1 MKLKYYL
8 RGIGIGILVT
18 TLIFMIVIS
27 IRKNDSGPQ
36 DGFVPETESK
46 TVAQVNKERQEDT
59 QTALV
64 DTETETAP
72 PLETETQQ
80 TQPFEGAGLDF
91 QDMPDET
98 EADEPETGEA
108 APDEPHVEPKPQEKI
123 RVEISGGQYSDV
135 VCKKLEEAGLVD
147 NAKAFN
153 DFLVQKDYDNSIL
166 PGVYEIPKG
175 ATYEEIAVL
184 LTTKVE

>member
-1 MKLKYYL
+1 
-8 RGIGIGILVT
+8 
-18 TLIFMIVIS
+18 
-27 IRKNDSGPQ
+27 
-36 DGFVPETESK
+36 
-46 TVAQVNKERQEDT
+46 
-59 QTALV
+59 
-64 DTETETAP
+64 
-72 PLETETQQ
+72 
-80 TQPFEGAGLDF
+80 
-91 QDMPDET
+91 MPDET

-108 APDEPHVEPKPQEKI
+108 APDEPNVEPKPQEKI

>member
-80 TQPFEGAGLDF
+80 DR
-91 QDMPDET
+91 
-98 EADEPETGEA
+98 
-108 APDEPHVEPKPQEKI
+108 K
-123 RVEISGGQYSDV
+123 SV
-135 VCKKLEEAGLVD
+135 V
-147 NAKAFN
+147 
-153 DFLVQKDYDNSIL
+153 
-166 PGVYEIPKG
+166 
-175 ATYEEIAVL
+175 
-184 LTTKVE
+184 